1 MSAKAAFR
9 ELLQECKFI
18 THKSYDLVRE
28 NTNHLKEIE
37 DILRNDKRY
46 LVLDHMY
53 HERTQMTMYYLEDLN
68 KRGPPPP
75 PTASDSSR
83 RK

>member
-1 MSAKAAFR
+1 MSAKSAFR

-18 THKSYDLVRE
+18 THKSYETFRE
-28 NTNHLKEIE
+28 NSNHLREIE

-46 LVLDHMY
+46 LVLEHMD
-53 HERTQMTMYYLEDLN
+53 HERTQTIVYYLEDLN

-75 PTASDSSR
+75 PTASDASR